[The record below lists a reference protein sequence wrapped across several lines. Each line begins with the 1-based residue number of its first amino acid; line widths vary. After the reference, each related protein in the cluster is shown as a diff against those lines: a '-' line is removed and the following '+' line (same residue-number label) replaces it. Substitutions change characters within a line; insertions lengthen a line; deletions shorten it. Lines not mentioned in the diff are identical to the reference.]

1 MSYNLFK
8 GYVPTKN
15 KECTMAFKGKSSEQL
30 QTLKTVSKL
39 DEYAGILNDDAV
51 LIDID
56 DEEQSNILM
65 RIVEDKELLCRVY
78 KTTRGMHFLFR
89 NNNSIEKNKTHTL
102 LACGLSADI
111 KLGTRT
117 SYSILKYDNHERE
130 IIYDIFEDEDYQ
142 DVPKYLLP
150 ITSKKIP
157 FIDMKE
163 GDGRNQELFNYILTL
178 QSNDFS
184 KEDAKETI
192 EIINTYIL
200 KKSLEQ
206 SELDIILRDDSFKK
220 PIFFSKNVFLFDK
233 FAKFLISEHHIIK
246 LSDQLHIYKDG
257 VYVTG
262 NSIIESEMIKYI
274 PSLNKQKR
282 SEVLSYLDIL
292 ASTHKKV
299 SPANYIAFKNGIY
312 NLDDDT
318 LKEFDPN
325 IIITNKINHDYNP
338 NVYNND
344 ADNMLNKLACND
356 KKIRLLLE
364 EVVGYTFY
372 RRNEL
377 RKCFMLKGKKSNGK
391 STFLSMLQNVLGDEN
406 VSNLDLKNLGE
417 QFKTAELYSKLC
429 NIGDDIEDEYIKNT
443 SVFKKV
449 VSGDPIVVEKKGL
462 QPFTLKT
469 YAKLLF
475 SANAIPRM
483 GKGKDN
489 EAILDRI
496 VIIPFDAKFSKEDD
510 DFDPYIKYKLLQDEC
525 AEYLIK
531 IGIEGL
537 KRVLSNQQFTI
548 NEKIKEELKEFEEDN
563 NPMLMFFNEIG
574 DSMLNEPTKRCY
586 QKYVDFCIE
595 NNTKRCSQISFS
607 RQVNDF
613 YKYTTTTKRVNG
625 KTVKVFVKKEG
636 K

>member
-15 KECTMAFKGKSSEQL
+15 KECIMAFKGKSSEQL

-39 DEYAGILNDDAV
+39 DEYAAILNDDTV

-56 DEEQSNILM
+56 DEKQSKIMM

-89 NNNSIEKNKTHTL
+89 NNHSIEKNKTHTL
-102 LACGLSADI
+102 LACGLNADI

-150 ITSKKIP
+150 ITTKKIP

-200 KKSLEQ
+200 KKPLEQ
-206 SELDIILRDDSFKK
+206 NELDIILRDDSFKK
-220 PIFFSKNVFLFDK
+220 PVFFSKNVFLFDK

-246 LSDQLHIYKDG
+246 LSDQLHIYKEG

-299 SPANYIAFKNGIY
+299 APANYIAFKNGIY

-325 IIITNKINHDYNP
+325 IIITNKINHDYNTK
-338 NVYNND
+338 VYNND

-364 EVVGYTFY
+364 EVIGYTFY

-406 VSNLDLKNLGE
+406 VSNLDLKDLGDR
-417 QFKTAELYSKLC
+417 FRTAELYTKLC

-443 SVFKKV
+443 SIFKKV
-449 VSGDPIVVEKKGL
+449 VSGDPVVAEKKGL
-462 QPFTLKT
+462 PPFSFKSF
-469 YAKLLF
+469 AKLIF
-475 SANAIPRM
+475 SGNSIPRM

-489 EAILDRI
+489 AAILDRL
-496 VIIPFDAKFSKEDD
+496 VIIPFDAKFSNQDA

-525 AEYLIK
+525 AEYLIR
-531 IGIEGL
+531 IGLDGL

-563 NPMLMFFNEIG
+563 NPMLMFFNEVG
-574 DSMLNEPTKRCY
+574 DKMLNEPTKRCY

-595 NNTKRCSQISFS
+595 NNLQRCSQISFS

-613 YKYTTTTKRVNG
+613 YKYTTKAKKING
-625 KTVKVFVKKEG
+625 KNVKVFVKKENE
-636 K
+636 